1 MYCTS
6 FVFETAFHFF
16 FVAAL
21 FSDVES
27 IQALGLQVDLLAQ
40 GIGPVGHRTKFISK
54 IGKFIT
60 MQKGQEI
67 AVRDFGI
74 SLYLN

>member
-6 FVFETAFHFF
+6 FVFETAFHF

-27 IQALGLQVDLLAQ
+27 IQALGLQPDLLAQ
-40 GIGPVGHRTKFISK
+40 VIGPVGHRAKFVSK
-54 IGKFIT
+54 IGKFIA

-74 SLYLN
+74 SLYMN